1 MRAFVPSPQIPK
13 ALAFLVFNGPWSLI
27 LQSVRYLILRSI
39 YFIFIQKKLR
49 AFLPKGVSVWKK

>member
-1 MRAFVPSPQIPK
+1 MRAFVPSPQTP
-13 ALAFLVFNGPWSLI
+13 NGPWSLI

-39 YFIFIQKKLR
+39 SFIVIQEYLK